1 MRSPQIRPVTQR
13 SRAPGAAMCDVDV
26 SVVAQSRYGQ
36 LDPFGLWCRRGS
48 SDTIQIPTP
57 EKPKAIWLAWKHQKD
72 KKTSNMCE
80 LFDKLE
86 GASTDVVTARHS
98 QRNA

>member
-1 MRSPQIRPVTQR
+1 
-13 SRAPGAAMCDVDV
+13 
-26 SVVAQSRYGQ
+26 VVPARIVRHYPDTDAGEAKSNMV
-36 LDPFGLWCRRGS
+36 GL
-48 SDTIQIPTP
+48 
-57 EKPKAIWLAWKHQKD
+57 AKHQKD

-86 GASTDVVTARHS
+86 GANTDVVTARHS